1 MKKSSIRQFTKK
13 CLKAGYKEKVCK
25 NAWVFGKLPTKE
37 LQTMYAK
44 TFKQQKTFKYPYT
57 IKQSRKLKLKLKY
70 TKAPKKLT
78 RAMLIK
84 ASGPR
89 IFP

>member
-1 MKKSSIRQFTKK
+1 MKKSSIRQFTRK

-25 NAWVFGKLPTKE
+25 NAWMFGKLPTKE
-37 LQTMYAK
+37 LQTMYKK
-44 TFKQQKTFKYPYT
+44 TFKTQKTYKFPYI
-57 IKQSRKLKLKLKY
+57 IKQSKTLKY
-70 TKAPKKLT
+70 AKAPKKLT
-78 RAMLIK
+78 KAMLIK

>member
-1 MKKSSIRQFTKK
+1 MKKTSIRQFTRK

-37 LQTMYAK
+37 LQTMYK
-44 TFKQQKTFKYPYT
+44 NTFKTQKTFKYPHT
-57 IKQSRKLKLKLKY
+57 ISLKTLKY
-70 TKAPKKLT
+70 AKAPKKLT
-78 RAMLIK
+78 KAMLIK

>member
-1 MKKSSIRQFTKK
+1 MKKSSIRQFTRK
-13 CLKAGYKEKVCK
+13 CLKAGYKMNVCK

-37 LQTMYAK
+37 LQTMYKK
-44 TFKQQKTFKYPYT
+44 TFKTQKTFKYPHT
-57 IKQSRKLKLKLKY
+57 IKQSKTLKY
-70 TKAPKKLT
+70 AKPPKKLT
-78 RAMLIK
+78 KAMLIK